1 MLNCRTQID
10 RDNLSKE
17 INMLLRHGMIR
28 EIYPSVYAL
37 TMKGLEELKELDNK
51 KLHRQMNMIVEEVKR
66 EGFIK

>member
-1 MLNCRTQID
+1 MD

-51 KLHRQMNMIVEEVKR
+51 KLHRQMLEVIQEVKR